1 MEVKLFDLID
11 NLLKEDIT
19 CDKVVQLFYEIGNIL
34 IENEVNYH
42 TLFKVEDLLT
52 NRYGKTI
59 SFSRK
64 NLNTMILFS
73 KTYDAL
79 NKITKIDW
87 NTHLFVLKRKNK
99 EELLD
104 IIIQNKLNK
113 RELEYYLKY
122 NKVKRIEMNYE
133 DPATSEL
140 KRIKN
145 I

>member
-1 MEVKLFDLID
+1 MEEKLFSLID

-19 CDKVVQLFYEIGNIL
+19 FDKVVQLFYQIGNIF
-34 IENEVNYH
+34 IENNVNYH
-42 TLFKVEDLLT
+42 TLFKIEDLLI
-52 NRYGKTI
+52 NKYGKTI

-73 KTYDAL
+73 KTYNNLD
-79 NKITKIDW
+79 KIKEVDW

-104 IIIQNKLNK
+104 AIIQNKLNK
-113 RELEYYLKY
+113 RELEYYIKY

>member
-1 MEVKLFDLID
+1 MEVKLFNLID

-19 CDKVVQLFYEIGNIL
+19 YDKVVQLFYEIGNIL

-73 KTYDAL
+73 KTYEDL
-79 NKITKIDW
+79 NKITKVDW

-113 RELEYYLKY
+113 RELEYYIKY

-133 DPATSEL
+133 DPATFEL

>member
-1 MEVKLFDLID
+1 MEEKLFNLID
-11 NLLKEDIT
+11 NLLNKEIT
-19 CDKVVQLFYEIGNIL
+19 YDKVVVLFYNIGNL
-34 IENEVNYH
+34 FIENNVNYH
-42 TLFKVEDLLT
+42 TIFKIEDLLI
-52 NRYGKTI
+52 NKYGKTI

-64 NLNTMILFS
+64 NLNTMVLFS
-73 KTYDAL
+73 KSYDNL
-79 NKITKIDW
+79 DKIKKIDW
-87 NTHLFVLKRKNK
+87 NTHLFILKRKNK

-104 IIIQNKLNK
+104 IVIQNKLNK
-113 RELEYYLKY
+113 RELEYYIKY